1 MKVAYVGHDR
11 VLRVHDTRMPDA
23 EDLVLS
29 VPGLRCTWPVWSPDG
44 ETVAFSGYAG
54 AGQGGEMLGVY
65 VTGYETPGPGL
76 IYSNEVGSGEI
87 ASATPHY
94 CSWSPD
100 GARLAFVAQTGRG
113 LTLFIWNKNS
123 RGNPSVAQDG
133 GPMYFAWSPD
143 STEIYAHSFLEH
155 YLIDVVNKGTPQQF
169 PGRGTQ
175 YMSPAWGREE
185 DGIAFFLDGENGKQ
199 RLVVINLRDSSAR
212 MLTEFYGLAA
222 VAWRPGYAQLGMV
235 KETIHNTGF
244 YSGLWLIDYQT
255 REEVQLSDDPALAF
269 YWSPDGSK
277 AACVTPSDGAEGS
290 LRFCVVEVESGKTT
304 YLSDFV
310 PSQEQLIHFMFFDQY
325 AQSHPVWSP
334 DSGSLLVCGQ
344 LGYRL
349 IRSELPSSESNS
361 VILLDAEGREAPRD
375 LAGGFVGCWG
385 WDAT

>member
-1 MKVAYVGHDR
+1 MKVAYIGHDGA
-11 VLRVHDTRMPDA
+11 LSVHDMQRPEA

-44 ETVAFSGYAG
+44 EAVAFSGYAG
-54 AGQGGEMLGVY
+54 AGHGGEMLGVY

-76 IYSNEVGSGEI
+76 IYSNETGSGDI

-113 LTLFIWNKNS
+113 LTLFIWDKNS
-123 RGNPSVAQDG
+123 RGNPSVAQDD

-155 YLIDVVNKGTPQQF
+155 YLIDVVNEGSPQQF

-175 YMSPAWGREE
+175 YMSPSWGREE

-222 VAWRPGYAQLGMV
+222 VAWRPGFAQLGMV
-235 KETIHNTGF
+235 KETIRNTGF
-244 YSGLWLIDYQT
+244 YSGLWLVDYQT
-255 REEVQLSDDPALAF
+255 REEVQLSDDPTLAF

-277 AACVTPSDGAEGS
+277 AAYVTRSDGAEGS
-290 LRFCVVEVESGKTT
+290 LRFGVVEVESGEVV
-304 YLSDFV
+304 YLPDFV

-334 DSGSLLVCGQ
+334 DSGSILVCGQ
-344 LGYRL
+344 LGYQL
-349 IRSELPSSESNS
+349 IRSELPSRESNRVMLMDAS
-361 VILLDAEGREAPRD
+361 GERDPLDI
-375 LAGGFVGCWG
+375 AGGFVSCLSP
-385 WDAT
+385 D

>member
-1 MKVAYVGHDR
+1 MKLAYVGHDR
-11 VLRVHDTRMPDA
+11 VLRVHDTQTPDA
-23 EDLVLS
+23 EDFVLS

-44 ETVAFSGYAG
+44 EAVAFSGYSSEEA
-54 AGQGGEMLGVY
+54 LGVY

-76 IYSNEVGSGEI
+76 IYSNEPGTGEI

-113 LTLFIWNKNS
+113 LTLFVWDKGDTGEP
-123 RGNPSVAQDG
+123 RVAQDG

-143 STEIYAHSFLEH
+143 SDEIYTHSFLDH
-155 YLIDVVNKGTPQQF
+155 YLVDATKEATPQQF

-175 YMSPAWGREE
+175 YMSPAWGREG
-185 DGIAFFLDGENGKQ
+185 DGIAFFLDGEHGKQ
-199 RLVVINLRDSSAR
+199 RLLVINLKDSSAR
-212 MLTEFYGLAA
+212 MLTEFYGIAA

-235 KETIHNTGF
+235 KETIRNTGF
-244 YSGLWLIDYQT
+244 YSGLWLVDYET

-277 AACVTPSDGAEGS
+277 VAYVTRSDGAEGS
-290 LRFCVVEVESGKTT
+290 LRFGVVEVESGDKV
-304 YLSDFV
+304 YLADSV

-344 LGYRL
+344 LGYQL
-349 IRSELPSSESNS
+349 IRSELPSSESNR
-361 VILLDAEGREAPRD
+361 VILLDAGGGEAPRD
-375 LAGGFVGCWG
+375 IAGGFLGCWSPI
-385 WDAT
+385 

>member
-11 VLRVHDTRMPDA
+11 VLRVHDTRIPDA

-155 YLIDVVNKGTPQQF
+155 YLIDVVNEGTPQQF

-222 VAWRPGYAQLGMV
+222 VAWRPGFAQLGMV
-235 KETIHNTGF
+235 KETIRNTGF
-244 YSGLWLIDYQT
+244 YSGLWLVDYQT

-277 AACVTPSDGAEGS
+277 AAYVTRSDGAEGS
-290 LRFCVVEVESGKTT
+290 LRFGVVEVESGEVV
-304 YLSDFV
+304 YLPDFV

-334 DSGSLLVCGQ
+334 DSGSILVCGQ
-344 LGYRL
+344 LGYQL
-349 IRSELPSSESNS
+349 IRSELPSRESNR
-361 VILLDAEGREAPRD
+361 VVLLDASGRQEPRD
-375 LAGGFVGCWG
+375 IAGGFAACWQPG
-385 WDAT
+385 